1 MTRFAGGG
9 GTSRTG
15 KSLRALT
22 PNPSLLGGLQCH
34 VSESTKTSEATAA
47 RDLWARLSRSHYRTL
62 AVALV
67 GAGVGAAYAHFVG
80 CKTGTCPITSS
91 VWTAALY
98 GGGVGALAGWPS
110 RSR

>member
-1 MTRFAGGG
+1 MIESTNTGGATAGGG
-9 GTSRTG
+9 EVT
-15 KSLRALT
+15 
-22 PNPSLLGGLQCH
+22 
-34 VSESTKTSEATAA
+34 V
-47 RDLWARLSRSHYRTL
+47 WARRWRSHYRTL

-80 CKTGTCPITSS
+80 CRTGTCPITSS

-110 RSR
+110 RRR

>member
-1 MTRFAGGG
+1 VIESTNGQGGG
-9 GTSRTG
+9 AVGERGSGRTRWSRI
-15 KSLRALT
+15 
-22 PNPSLLGGLQCH
+22 
-34 VSESTKTSEATAA
+34 
-47 RDLWARLSRSHYRTL
+47 SRSHYRTV

-80 CKTGTCPITSS
+80 CTTGTCPITSN

-110 RSR
+110 RRG